1 MRGRAVAFLENTQKD
16 DSEDIHSEPEERNA
30 VGGYPCGDVG
40 ERLGSNH
47 AEHIIDRCVL
57 SGLVLVA
64 PDVLQVLF
72 LKMRICTHFC
82 DNRTVLFL
90 YGLFFCVPCVPLF
103 VESAMQLIL
112 GAIRHIAMIVR
123 EPVCDGIHSLL

>member
-64 PDVLQVLF
+64 SDVLQVLF

-90 YGLFFCVPCVPLF
+90 YGLFYCVPCVPLF
-103 VESAMQLIL
+103 VESAMQLTL
-112 GAIRHIAMIVR
+112 GAIRPIAVIVSK
-123 EPVCDGIHSLL
+123 PLCDGIHSLL